1 MLPTTSASTRPS
13 PGTSPI
19 TSDDTRQRWLP
30 RNTRCGRLAAESAG
44 RRAARDAK
52 KKSGRM
58 AHAVHVHLNLGEGY
72 GLMHVIRARFLPC
85 DAETIRRSIVGQLDV
100 IGIVLTDAE
109 RWGLELVT
117 RGELVSRGGGPH
129 TQRDFTQGFAGV

>member
-19 TSDDTRQRWLP
+19 TSDGTRQRWLP
-30 RNTRCGRLAAESAG
+30 RNTWCGRLAAEGAG

-58 AHAVHVHLNLGEGY
+58 AHAVHVHLNLGEGH
-72 GLMHVIRARFLPC
+72 GLVHVVRARLLASDP
-85 DAETIRRSIVGQLDV
+85 ETVGRSVVGKLAV
-100 IGIVLTDAE
+100 VCIIFTDAE
-109 RWGLELVT
+109 RWGLELV
-117 RGELVSRGGGPH
+117 RGSELIRRGGGPH
-129 TQRDFTQGFAGV
+129 A